1 VSTERL
7 GDDAMGKKTGEGE
20 SGIGKK
26 KKENEPFIF
35 H

>member
-20 SGIGKK
+20 SGIEK